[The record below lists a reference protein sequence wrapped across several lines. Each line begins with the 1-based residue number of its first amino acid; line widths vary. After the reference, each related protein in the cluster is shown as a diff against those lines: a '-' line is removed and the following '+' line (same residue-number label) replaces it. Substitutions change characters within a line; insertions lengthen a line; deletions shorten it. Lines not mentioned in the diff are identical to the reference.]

1 MIKIV
6 NLQKKIKQTEVL
18 TNINYSFEP
27 GKIYG
32 VFGKNGSGKTMLL

>member
-1 MIKIV
+1 M
-6 NLQKKIKQTEVL
+6 L

-32 VFGKNGSGKTMLL
+32 VFGK

>member
-1 MIKIV
+1 M
-6 NLQKKIKQTEVL
+6 L

-32 VFGKNGSGKTMLL
+32 VFGKNGSGKT

>member
-6 NLQKKIKQTEVL
+6 NLQKKIKRTEVL

-32 VFGKNGSGKTMLL
+32 VFGK